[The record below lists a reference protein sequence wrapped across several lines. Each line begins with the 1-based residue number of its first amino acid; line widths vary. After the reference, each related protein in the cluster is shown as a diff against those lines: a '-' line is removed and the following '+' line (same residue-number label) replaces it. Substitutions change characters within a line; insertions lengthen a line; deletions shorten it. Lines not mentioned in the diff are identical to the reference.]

1 MLLFVFVGFVC
12 VLVGLCYVEFVVM
25 MLVFGSVYFYFYV
38 IFGEGMVW
46 FIGWCLVFEYL
57 FVLVLVVVGWLVYL
71 ISFII
76 IMLNMLFFDVF
87 SVVFIVWIGNEF
99 IVFGKLFNLF
109 VVFIVVVVIGL
120 LYVGVM

>member
-1 MLLFVFVGFVC
+1 MLLFVLVGFVC

-46 FIGWCLVFEYL
+46 FIGWCLVLEYL

-76 IMLNMLFFDVF
+76 IMLYMFFLDLF
-87 SVVFIVWIGNEF
+87 SVVFIVWIGSEF
-99 IVFGKLFNLF
+99 VFFGKLFNLL
-109 VVFIVVVVIGL
+109 VVLIVVVVFGL
-120 LYVGVM
+120 LYVGVI